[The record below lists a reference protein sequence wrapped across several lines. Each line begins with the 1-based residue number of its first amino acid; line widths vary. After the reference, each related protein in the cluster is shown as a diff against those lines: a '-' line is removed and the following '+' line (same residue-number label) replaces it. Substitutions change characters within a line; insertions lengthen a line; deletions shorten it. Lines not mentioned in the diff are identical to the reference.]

1 MLNTKYII
9 TRQSGYMSEQME
21 KLLQMEEL
29 LEPIT
34 EGVAALQQDDQVKD
48 ARNGLKLIG
57 KLLEP
62 SFEQTA
68 KRQKILEHKI
78 DEVNLNIHR
87 AKETEKP
94 TEFNSELAEKLD
106 EINDNIQERNDHDDG
121 SEDEISSDDASD
133 GSIEDFIAND
143 EEESSDDEEESSD
156 DGEEKEKDGTKV
168 VEQK

>member
-21 KLLQMEEL
+21 KLLRMKEL

-48 ARNGLKLIG
+48 ARNGLQLIR

-62 SFEQTA
+62 SFEKTA
-68 KRQKILEHKI
+68 KRQKTLEHKI
-78 DEVNLNIHR
+78 DEVNLNIHC
-87 AKETEKP
+87 AKQKQKNKP

-121 SEDEISSDDASD
+121 SESEISSDDASD
-133 GSIEDFIAND
+133 GSIEEFIAND
-143 EEESSDDEEESSD
+143 EEESSDDEEKE
-156 DGEEKEKDGTKV
+156 EKDGTKV